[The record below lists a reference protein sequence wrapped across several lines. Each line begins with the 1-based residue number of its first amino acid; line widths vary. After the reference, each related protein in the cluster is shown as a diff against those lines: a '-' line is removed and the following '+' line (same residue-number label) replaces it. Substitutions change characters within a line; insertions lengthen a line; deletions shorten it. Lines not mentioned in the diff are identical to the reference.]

1 MDDMNN
7 HTPKV
12 SIAVAVYKAAD
23 YIEKCVRSLFEQTL
37 DDLEFIFVDDASPDE
52 SVAIIER
59 TLQDYPNR
67 QGQVKILHHE
77 HNMDLPQT
85 RWDGLDAATGEYFIY
100 VDSDDWVETN
110 YAELLYNKAKETEAD
125 IVVCDFYIDK
135 SNESKVFY
143 SLPDDEG
150 DVGERLRDNTLNR
163 QCFPTLWIRLFRRRL
178 FYENEIVWPK
188 YGMSEDVTIILQATY
203 YAKKLAYL
211 NVPLY
216 HYWRNENS
224 YSQLK
229 DEMSIYKRFYSAKG
243 NIDILNK
250 FMRQKGISA
259 KYASGIIFGEIEV
272 RNYLIPLL
280 NKPKYWWKHISTY
293 PEINLIFL
301 FPNKYYNPPLRKR
314 LRMLITLLGLYPLL
328 SKVIGEKDV

>member
-1 MDDMNN
+1 M
-7 HTPKV
+7 TGLRQ
-12 SIAVAVYKAAD
+12 ATGD
-23 YIEKCVRSLFEQTL
+23 YI
-37 DDLEFIFVDDASPDE
+37 I
-52 SVAIIER
+52 
-59 TLQDYPNR
+59 
-67 QGQVKILHHE
+67 H
-77 HNMDLPQT
+77 
-85 RWDGLDAATGEYFIY
+85 
-100 VDSDDWVETN
+100 VDSDDWVEPN

-135 SNESKVFY
+135 SNESKVIY